1 MDARRARESGARAD
15 AAAAYLNY
23 SVRQLRL
30 PRNKPLALSLLISVA
45 FQQSFAPH
53 LCSRSRNLAAGS
65 NFGVE
70 VIFEIRFCAV
80 TILQSV
86 RPFSCRRGA
95 FNRFGFRLQQR
106 RRIRIRRPK
115 RPTGATGPR
124 RSRLRDYRAMNGVTS
139 ATDQATS
146 RRTRLFLP
154 LSRATIH
161 GFTPLS
167 AERGDEKKQCRQ

>member
-1 MDARRARESGARAD
+1 MDAGRARESGARAD

-80 TILQSV
+80 TILQVVRPSV
-86 RPFSCRRGA
+86 RPPVFLSSRRVQSI
-95 FNRFGFRLQQR
+95 RL
-106 RRIRIRRPK
+106 P
-115 RPTGATGPR
+115 
-124 RSRLRDYRAMNGVTS
+124 TS
-139 ATDQATS
+139 AAKTNQN
-146 RRTRLFLP
+146 
-154 LSRATIH
+154 
-161 GFTPLS
+161 
-167 AERGDEKKQCRQ
+167 